1 MYYVKKKD
9 KSNRKCIDWC
19 LEKHEYSVN
28 TNSDVWLYMSW
39 KSKQGY
45 KIYPLKQWMEDISYC
60 KRLIFN
66 DILCYYHIISTI
78 VTIQDTIV
86 QAKDFVACKVY

>member
-45 KIYPLKQWMEDISYC
+45 KIYPLKQWMEDISYSAS
-60 KRLIFN
+60 IFY